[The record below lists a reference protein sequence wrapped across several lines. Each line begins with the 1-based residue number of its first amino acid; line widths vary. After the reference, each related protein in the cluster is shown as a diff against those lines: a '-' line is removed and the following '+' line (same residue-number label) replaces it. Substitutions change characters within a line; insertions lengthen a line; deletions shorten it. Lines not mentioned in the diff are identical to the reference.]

1 MDQNSIV
8 LRPANPTIN
17 EGLICGHYL
26 DEVAEGFFRFML
38 GSKFAEI
45 IARAYPRPNHSYS
58 FQNVVY
64 AEYDKRIV
72 GMVLG
77 FTAEQ
82 HHSFSNQ
89 PLKEAAGFR
98 VLRMTT
104 VNILFAP
111 MLRILQTIADGDF
124 YILSMAVDRE
134 FRDKG
139 IGTILMDFVEKR
151 ARASGSTRL
160 SLDVSAKN
168 EGACRLYARR
178 GMTIE
183 SQWPKRIPMP
193 GVKFY
198 RMVKSFEIG

>member
-1 MDQNSIV
+1 MVIDQNSVV
-8 LRPANPTIN
+8 LRAANPTIN

-26 DEVAEGFFRFML
+26 DEVAEGFFRFLL
-38 GSKFAEI
+38 GRRFAEI

-58 FQNVVY
+58 FQNVIY

-77 FTAEQ
+77 FAAEQ

-89 PLKEAAGFR
+89 PLKEAAGLR

-104 VNILFAP
+104 VNILCAP
-111 MLRILQTIADGDF
+111 MLRILKTIDDGDF
-124 YILSMAVDRE
+124 YILSMAVERE
-134 FRDKG
+134 FRGGG
-139 IGTILMDFVEKR
+139 IGSILIDFIEKR
-151 ARASGSTRL
+151 ARASGLTRL

-168 EGACRLYARR
+168 EGARRLYERR

-183 SQWPKRIPMP
+183 SQWPKRVPIP
-193 GVKFY
+193 GVRFC
-198 RMVKSFEIG
+198 RMVKSL

>member
-1 MDQNSIV
+1 MVMDQNSV
-8 LRPANPTIN
+8 ALRAANPTLK

-26 DEVAEGFFRFML
+26 DEVADGFFRFML
-38 GSKFAEI
+38 GRRFAEI
-45 IARAYPRPNHSYS
+45 IARSYPQPNHSYS
-58 FQNVVY
+58 FQNVIY

-89 PLKEAAGFR
+89 PLKEAAGLH

-104 VNILFAP
+104 VNIICAP
-111 MLRILQTIADGDF
+111 MLRILKTIAEGDF

-134 FRDKG
+134 FRGGG
-139 IGTILMDFVEKR
+139 IGSILIDFIEKR

-168 EGACRLYARR
+168 EGALRLYKRR

-183 SQWPKRIPMP
+183 SQWPKRMPMP
-193 GVKFY
+193 GVRFY
-198 RMVKSFEIG
+198 RMAKSL

>member
-1 MDQNSIV
+1 MVLGQNSVV
-8 LRPANPTIN
+8 LRAANPTIN

-38 GSKFAEI
+38 GRRFAEI

-58 FQNVVY
+58 FQNVIY

-77 FTAEQ
+77 FAAEQ

-89 PLKEAAGFR
+89 PLKEAAGLR

-104 VNILFAP
+104 VNILCAP
-111 MLRILQTIADGDF
+111 MLRILKTIADGDF
-124 YILSMAVDRE
+124 YILSMAVERE
-134 FRDKG
+134 FRGGG
-139 IGTILMDFVEKR
+139 IGSILIDFVEKR
-151 ARASGSTRL
+151 ARASGLTRL

-168 EGACRLYARR
+168 EGARRLYERR

-183 SQWPKRIPMP
+183 SQWPKRIPIP
-193 GVKFY
+193 GVRFY
-198 RMVKSFEIG
+198 RMTKSL

>member
-1 MDQNSIV
+1 MVMDHNSVV
-8 LRPANPTIN
+8 LRDANPTIN

-38 GSKFAEI
+38 GSRFAGI

-58 FQNVVY
+58 FQNVIY

-89 PLKEAAGFR
+89 PLREAAGLR

-111 MLRILQTIADGDF
+111 MLRILNTIADGDF
-124 YILSMAVDRE
+124 YILSMAVDRK
-134 FRDKG
+134 FRGKG
-139 IGTILMDFVEKR
+139 IGTILIDFVEKR

-160 SLDVSAKN
+160 SLDVTAKN
-168 EGACRLYARR
+168 ERACRLYERR
-178 GMTIE
+178 GMTIV

-193 GVKFY
+193 GVRFY
-198 RMVKSFEIG
+198 RMAKSL